1 MEIKL
6 IREYPLIMGLCV
18 RKLASA
24 GVAISGMKVERTWL
38 ARPHPTAEASPQSG
52 ERDGGPDKSRM

>member
-6 IREYPLIMGLCV
+6 IREYPLIMGLYV

-24 GVAISGMKVERTWL
+24 GVAKWHEGGENL
-38 ARPHPTAEASPQSG
+38 AGKASSHC
-52 ERDGGPDKSRM
+52 

>member
-18 RKLASA
+18 RKLASD
-24 GVAISGMKVERTWL
+24 GVAKWHEVGENL
-38 ARPHPTAEASPQSG
+38 AGKASSHC
-52 ERDGGPDKSRM
+52 

>member
-6 IREYPLIMGLCV
+6 IKEHPLIMGSCV

-24 GVAISGMKVERTWL
+24 GVAKWHEGGENL
-38 ARPHPTAEASPQSG
+38 AGKASPYC
-52 ERDGGPDKSRM
+52 